1 MKYLGALILVF
12 LLSTTSSFAAEDI
25 KYIQLPSNKNIRVL
39 LHGNVEV
46 PESMGFG
53 KTYQIMYETL
63 IPISNK
69 TELEQ
74 EAWEVLNYIAGRLD
88 SDYKTIYVQAEEPY
102 SSNGGMKMG
111 KSGVD
116 FRFSK
121 KSGSWEL
128 KKTN

>member
-12 LLSTTSSFAAEDI
+12 LLSAAPTWAEEN
-25 KYIQLPSNKNIRVL
+25 KYITLPSNKNIRVL

-53 KTYQIMYETL
+53 KTYQIMYETT

-69 TELEQ
+69 AELDK
-74 EAWEVLNYIAGRLD
+74 EAWEVLNYMAGRLE
-88 SDYKTIYVQAEEPY
+88 SDYKTIYVRAEEPY
-102 SSNGGMKMG
+102 SSDGGMKMG

-116 FRFSK
+116 YRFSK
-121 KSGSWEL
+121 KSGEWNLEMA
-128 KKTN
+128 N